1 MTASKTDRYT
11 YNFKFFGDS
20 GKVYSR
26 TKRLDHKITEQEE
39 NDFGRYYAFQV
50 SSKQK
55 DPINSWSCS
64 YLGKDKFNDKYV
76 TNLKLKRL
84 LEIKEVIEQLSKYEW
99 QDDEWAIVFDYQNI
113 DGHLIHFYGSIPE
126 LWKDWWDEAELCPSN
141 DTMCWNI
148 DILAKS
154 KSNHW
159 YISNDSVSSLKFSFE
174 DLMGMLCHCLT
185 LETI

>member
-1 MTASKTDRYT
+1 MIASKTDRYT
-11 YNFKFFGDS
+11 YNFKLFGDS

-55 DPINSWSCS
+55 DPVNSWSCS

-84 LEIKEVIEQLSKYEW
+84 LEIKEVIEQLSRYEW
-99 QDDEWAIVFDYQNI
+99 QNDEWAIAFDYQNI
-113 DGHLIHFYGSIPE
+113 EGHLIHFYGSIPE

-148 DILAKS
+148 DILAKN
-154 KSNHW
+154 KPNHW